1 MRPAAGKIQNS
12 SSKLQIRSNRCSC
25 FIGCLFSFAAICGL
39 VLNGTSEEHP
49 QIPDQATTNIYPIDL
64 PSALRLAGAQNLD
77 IKIARERVAEAR
89 ANHSAALAQFFP
101 WLSAGVVYRQH
112 DDKLQDVEGNIIDVH
127 KNSYAPGATIGAQ
140 VDVGDALYKSL
151 ASKQLASAAWHGLEA
166 QRQGSVFAA
175 AQSYFDLALAANAV
189 SVARE
194 SVRISAD

>member
-49 QIPDQATTNIYPIDL
+49 QIPDQATTNINPIDL

-101 WLSAGVVYRQH
+101 WLSAGVLYRH
-112 DDKLQDVEGNIIDVH
+112 RDGKLHDVEGNIIGFR
-127 KNSYAPGATIGAQ
+127 KNSYPPGATIGPKLEDAE
-140 VDVGDALYKSL
+140 ALY
-151 ASKQLASAAWHGLEA
+151 Q
-166 QRQGSVFAA
+166 
-175 AQSYFDLALAANAV
+175 Y
-189 SVARE
+189 
-194 SVRISAD
+194 